1 MSKEIFSDI
10 ENILR
15 GLTGKNLEIGIITA
29 ENEMGREL
37 PDAVNNRRNEELYK
51 ELNNISGAN
60 VYRIQGNFG
69 GMDENS
75 FLVTGVS
82 LRRLKDLASK
92 YKQQA
97 FIYGTGKDDNMMFHY
112 MEAKDNN
119 SDNLDYESVQ
129 IRKTFVYKPYA
140 KENFSS
146 YKGIKFVIPF
156 FDSHYN
162 DLRWEDLSSEEK
174 GEDYEE
180 GSEPEESKLSKI
192 KKLIGNS
199 NVDKDESHNDFYHTV
214 LRIKNNTET
223 PENVKKEASL
233 LISDMKTAGGVNII
247 RRELENFISKY
258 NKYANNESYIKRIS
272 KIVESLKIKE
282 EKVKIKVKHSDLLEV
297 PKGKNF
303 WSLPF
308 SHYKKLV
315 DKKGYSKVIRALNN
329 LKVWNKEDDPDIS
342 DKADKIM
349 DRLKKEYRPETN
361 EEVRQFQK
369 VILELPKDDKRP
381 EDMRVVK
388 TRLQGRDFYLVQSNP
403 RGDRWITQAE
413 HNDRNEAIKDAES
426 WY

>member
-1 MSKEIFSDI
+1 MGKEIFSDI

-29 ENEMGREL
+29 ENEMGKEL

-51 ELNNISGAN
+51 ELSNISGAS

-82 LRRLKDLASK
+82 LRRLKDLASR

-119 SDNLDYESVQ
+119 SDNPDYESVQ

-146 YKGIKFVIPF
+146 YKGIKFVVPF

-162 DLRWEDLSSEEK
+162 DLRWEDLSNEEK

-180 GSEPEESKLSKI
+180 NGEQEESKLSKI
-192 KKLIGNS
+192 KKLI
-199 NVDKDESHNDFYHTV
+199 
-214 LRIKNNTET
+214 KNN
-223 PENVKKEASL
+223 NVE
-233 LISDMKTAGGVNII
+233 G
-247 RRELENFISKY
+247 ELSPPDS
-258 NKYANNESYIKRIS
+258 NESYIKRIS

-329 LKVWNKEDDPDIS
+329 LKVWNREDDPDIS

-361 EEVRQFQK
+361 EEIKEFQK

-388 TRLQGRDFYLVQSNP
+388 TRLRGRDFYLVQSNP
-403 RGDRWITQAE
+403 RGERWITQAE
-413 HNDRNEAIKDAES
+413 HNDRDEAIKDAES

>member
-1 MSKEIFSDI
+1 MNKEIFSDI

-69 GMDENS
+69 GVDENS

-192 KKLIGNS
+192 KKLIKNN
-199 NVDKDESHNDFYHTV
+199 NVD
-214 LRIKNNTET
+214 
-223 PENVKKEASL
+223 
-233 LISDMKTAGGVNII
+233 G
-247 RRELENFISKY
+247 ELPPPD
-258 NKYANNESYIKRIS
+258 NNESYIKRIS